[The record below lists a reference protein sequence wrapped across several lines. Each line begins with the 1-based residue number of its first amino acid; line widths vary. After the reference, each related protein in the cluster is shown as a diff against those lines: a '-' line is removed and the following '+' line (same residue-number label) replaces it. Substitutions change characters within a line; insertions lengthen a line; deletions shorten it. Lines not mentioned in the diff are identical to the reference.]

1 MSDLQHLM
9 IGGGKNLK
17 RATNHMKSKR
27 LLSDA
32 VPELFAMLRR
42 LNGCFM
48 QILTYF
54 SSVSIKCSKLR
65 TNDGDAPEESG
76 SAPPSTCRSPDRSPP
91 TSKSIVQVSK
101 TTLGR
106 RAVKRKEVMGCFVQ
120 LRSFCWTFHP
130 ALWDALSVLNRV
142 RRFCRQCKMAPWEW
156 LLGPVEGAGC
166 TQSVLQWKLSGTEF
180 FWVSG
185 TCG

>member
-42 LNGCFM
+42 LNGRFM

-106 RAVKRKEVMGCFVQ
+106 RAVKKKRGDGMFCLVKELLLNFPPCIMGCTECPKQ
-120 LRSFCWTFHP
+120 GTTISP
-130 ALWDALSVLNRV
+130 
-142 RRFCRQCKMAPWEW
+142 
-156 LLGPVEGAGC
+156 PV
-166 TQSVLQWKLSGTEF
+166 
-180 FWVSG
+180 
-185 TCG
+185 